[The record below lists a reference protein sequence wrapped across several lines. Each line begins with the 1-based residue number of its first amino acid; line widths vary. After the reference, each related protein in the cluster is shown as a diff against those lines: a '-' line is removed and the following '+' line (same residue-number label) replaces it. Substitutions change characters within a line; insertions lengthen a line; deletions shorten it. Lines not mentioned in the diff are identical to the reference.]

1 MNSKRFALEIEE
13 IVKSKK
19 ISYMDAVVLYCEDN
33 DIDTGTI
40 SSLINKSLK
49 EKIQMEAEKLNL
61 VEKSGTA
68 ANKESTSNKKSESTG
83 GKEIAA

>member
-1 MNSKRFALEIEE
+1 MNSKRFALEIED

-49 EKIQMEAEKLNL
+49 EKIAILEK
-61 VEKSGTA
+61 K
-68 ANKESTSNKKSESTG
+68 NK
-83 GKEIAA
+83 I

>member
-1 MNSKRFALEIEE
+1 MLMNSKRFGLEIEE

-68 ANKESTSNKKSESTG
+68 TLPV
-83 GKEIAA
+83 

>member
-1 MNSKRFALEIEE
+1 MLMNSKRFALEIEE

-33 DIDTGTI
+33 YIDTGTI

-68 ANKESTSNKKSESTG
+68 TLPV
-83 GKEIAA
+83 

>member
-68 ANKESTSNKKSESTG
+68 TLPV
-83 GKEIAA
+83 

>member
-1 MNSKRFALEIEE
+1 MLMNSKRFALEIEE

-33 DIDTGTI
+33 DVDTGTI

-68 ANKESTSNKKSESTG
+68 TLPV
-83 GKEIAA
+83 

>member
-1 MNSKRFALEIEE
+1 MLMNSKRFALEIEE

-49 EKIQMEAEKLNL
+49 E
-61 VEKSGTA
+61 G
-68 ANKESTSNKKSESTG
+68 
-83 GKEIAA
+83 

>member
-1 MNSKRFALEIEE
+1 MNSKRFALEIED

-68 ANKESTSNKKSESTG
+68 
-83 GKEIAA
+83 ILPV

>member
-68 ANKESTSNKKSESTG
+68 
-83 GKEIAA
+83 ILPV

>member
-1 MNSKRFALEIEE
+1 MLMNSKRFALEIEE

-49 EKIQMEAEKLNL
+49 EKIQMGAK
-61 VEKSGTA
+61 
-68 ANKESTSNKKSESTG
+68 
-83 GKEIAA
+83 